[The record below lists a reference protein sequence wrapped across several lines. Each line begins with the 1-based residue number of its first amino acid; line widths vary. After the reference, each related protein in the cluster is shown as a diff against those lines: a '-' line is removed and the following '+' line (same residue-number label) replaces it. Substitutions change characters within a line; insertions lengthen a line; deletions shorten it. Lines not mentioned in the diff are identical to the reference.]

1 MNRFWALL
9 LLLSYLPFAPR
20 AHAQQRLTKQQEK
33 NLVAFARIFG
43 YVRYFHPSDEAQTIS
58 WPMLATKGS
67 RQMLA
72 VRDDAELVRELN
84 ALFQPLGPTIRIFPT
99 SQPVKFDPAA
109 LQPPAA
115 ARATKVVSW
124 QHQGIYTGEG
134 KAYHSTRL
142 NRPGTTANVISLAS
156 NADVSKFAGLP
167 YEIEVSWR
175 RGKNSPTAT
184 FAITHRQTLGGLE
197 NRRATQRQTNQT
209 LTTAGKR
216 YLFSGK
222 IDSAARRLAVSLSLP
237 PGFDDSLNVH
247 VVVIIKGK
255 KVRLPLES
263 SEAGDPAEKQ
273 AIEVAFSSPDLL
285 TEPLFKEQSQ
295 LGDYVAREVVPG
307 ISCLIPLA
315 LAADQA
321 HTYPI
326 GDSLRLN
333 QLHVRPA
340 DRAKYPAEWARYQG
354 ERTLGLPEVRLA
366 DVVESWNA
374 LRHGYAYWG
383 SASVPPDTLLHQTL
397 RRAYADNTTVGFV
410 RTLRL
415 MLAALNDGHA
425 WVTTSFEEPRNYG
438 VPLRFGRAAGQVV
451 VAHVPFPKETP
462 QVRRGDVVEAID
474 GVPAEQVLAERARF
488 VSGSPQGKEY
498 QAFWSLAS
506 TPKNLPAALRLRRGD
521 SLRTVTLPRKQNS
534 GMLSP
539 PAQANGWLAPG
550 VYYYN
555 LATFKGKLSPT
566 EYQTLSQAKAVVFD
580 IRNYPAEG
588 LFSLVPLLL
597 TKPSDLGF
605 FYELN
610 MLRPDQEDMR
620 LGPNMGH
627 YAPGPQHLPG
637 RMYFLTDAMTQ
648 SYPETFLAMIR
659 GLHLGTL
666 VGRPTSGANGGRTQ
680 LALQGGLSI
689 GYSGQIA
696 KNADGSRHHAI
707 GILPDVLVE
716 PTLESVR
723 NGQDLILETALRLAK
738 EGK

>member
-1 MNRFWALL
+1 MKQLSLVALL
-9 LLLSYLPFAPR
+9 ILLALAPR

-84 ALFQPLGPTIRIFPT
+84 TLFQPLGPTIRIFPA

-109 LQPPAA
+109 LQTPAA

-124 QHQGIYTGEG
+124 QHQGIATEES

-142 NRPGTTANVISLAS
+142 NRPGTVADVIPLAS
-156 NADVSKFAGLP
+156 NVDVSKFVGLP
-167 YEIEVSWR
+167 YEVSVSWR
-175 RGKNSPTAT
+175 RGKNSPNAT

-197 NRRATQRQTNQT
+197 NHRATQRQPNQT
-209 LTTAGKR
+209 LTAAGKR

-222 IDSAARRLAVSLSLP
+222 IDSAARRLDIALSLP
-237 PGFDDSLNVH
+237 PGFDDSLNVTAA
-247 VVVIIKGK
+247 VILKGK
-255 KVRLPLES
+255 KVLLPLAPG
-263 SEAGDPAEKQ
+263 EAGDPAEKQ

-285 TEPLFKEQSQ
+285 AEPLFKEQSQ

-315 LAADQA
+315 LAANQA
-321 HTYPI
+321 HTYPL
-326 GDSLRLN
+326 GDSLSLN

-366 DVVESWNA
+366 DVVESWNV
-374 LRHGYAYWG
+374 LRHGYAYWS

-397 RRAYADNTTVGFV
+397 RQAYADNTTVGFV
-410 RTLRL
+410 RTMRL

-462 QVRRGDVVEAID
+462 QVQRGDVVEAVD

-488 VSGSPQGKEY
+488 VSGSPQNKEY

-506 TPKNLPAALRLRRGD
+506 TSKGQPATLRLRRGD
-521 SLRTVTLPRKQNS
+521 SLRTITLPRKQNS
-534 GMLSP
+534 GMWLPQP
-539 PAQANGWLAPG
+539 PANGWLAPG

-555 LATFKGKLSPT
+555 LDRLEGTFSPS
-566 EYQTLSQAKAVVFD
+566 ERQTLAQAKAIIFD
-580 IRNYPAEG
+580 IRNYPSG
-588 LFSLVPLLL
+588 DMFTLISLLL
-597 TKPSDLGF
+597 KAPQNVALVS
-605 FYELN
+605 ELH
-610 MLRPDQEDMR
+610 MLRPDQEDVR
-620 LGPNMGH
+620 
-627 YAPGPQHLPG
+627 YAPQVVPFAPSPQHLPG

-648 SYPETFLAMIR
+648 SRPETFLGWIQGM
-659 GLHLGTL
+659 HLGTL
-666 VGRPTSGANGGRTQ
+666 VGRPTSGANGVRTQ

-689 GYSGQIA
+689 GYSGDRVL
-696 KNADGSRHHAI
+696 NADGSRHHTI
-707 GILPDVLVE
+707 GIRPDVLVE

-723 NGQDLILETALRLAK
+723 KGQDLILETALRLAK

>member
-1 MNRFWALL
+1 MKQLSLSVLL
-9 LLLSYLPFAPR
+9 TLLAVGPP
-20 AHAQQRLTKQQEK
+20 AHAQQRLTQQQEK

-72 VRDDAELVRELN
+72 VQDDAALVRELN
-84 ALFQPLGPTIRIFPT
+84 NLFQPLGPTIRVFPT
-99 SQPVKFDPAA
+99 SQPVTFDPAA
-109 LQPPAA
+109 LRPPAA
-115 ARATKVVSW
+115 ARATRVVSW
-124 QHQGIYTGEG
+124 QHQGIATGEG
-134 KAYHSTRL
+134 KTYHSIRL
-142 NRPGTTANVISLAS
+142 NRPGTAADGMPLAS
-156 NADVSKFAGLP
+156 NVDVSKFAGLP
-167 YEIEVSWR
+167 YKLALSWR
-175 RGKNSPTAT
+175 RGKNSPHAT

-197 NRRATQRQTNQT
+197 NRRATQRQANQT
-209 LTTAGKR
+209 LTAAGRR

-222 IDSAARRLAVSLSLP
+222 IDSAARRLDIALSLP
-237 PGFDDSLNVH
+237 PGFDDSLH
-247 VVVIIKGK
+247 VTAAVIVQGK
-255 KVRLPLES
+255 QVLLPLAPG
-263 SEAGDPAEKQ
+263 EAGDPAEKQ
-273 AIEVAFSSPDLL
+273 TIEVAFSSPDLL
-285 TEPLFKEQSQ
+285 AEPLFKEQSQ

-307 ISCLIPLA
+307 ISCLVPLA
-315 LAADQA
+315 LAADKA
-321 HTYPI
+321 HTYPV
-326 GDSLRLN
+326 GDSLKLN

-366 DVVESWNA
+366 DVVEGWNA
-374 LRHGYAYWG
+374 LRHGYAYWA
-383 SASVPPDTLLHQTL
+383 SASVPPDTLLPQTL
-397 RRAYADNTTVGFV
+397 RRAYADNTTIGFV

-425 WVTTSFEEPRNYG
+425 WVTTTFEEPRNYG
-438 VPLRFGRAAGQVV
+438 LPLRFGRAAGQVV

-488 VSGSPQGKEY
+488 VSGSPQNKEY

-506 TPKNLPAALRLRRGD
+506 TPNDRPAALRLRRGD
-521 SLRTVTLPRKQNS
+521 SLRTVTLPRQKNV
-534 GMLSP
+534 GMWLPQP
-539 PAQANGWLAPG
+539 PANGWLAPG

-555 LATFKGKLSPT
+555 LATFREKLSPAD
-566 EYQTLSQAKAVVFD
+566 YQTMSQAKAVVFD
-580 IRNYPAEG
+580 IRNYPQEG

-605 FYELN
+605 IYDMN
-610 MLRPDQEDMR
+610 MLRPDQEGLR
-620 LGPNMGH
+620 SGSNVSH
-627 YAPGPQHLPG
+627 YAPGLQHLPG
-637 RMYFLTDAMTQ
+637 RMYFLTDAVTQ
-648 SYPETFLAMIR
+648 SYPETFLAMVR

-689 GYSGQIA
+689 GYSGQRVL
-696 KNADGSRHHAI
+696 NADGSRHHAI
-707 GILPDVLVE
+707 GIQPDILVE

-723 NGQDLILETALRLAK
+723 KGQDLILETALRLAK
-738 EGK
+738 EVR

>member
-1 MNRFWALL
+1 MKQLSLALL
-9 LLLSYLPFAPR
+9 LLLAGAPR

-72 VRDDAELVRELN
+72 VQNDAELVRELN
-84 ALFQPLGPTIRIFPT
+84 SLFQPLGPTIRIFPT

-124 QHQGIYTGEG
+124 QHQGIATGEG
-134 KAYHSTRL
+134 KIYQSTRL
-142 NRPGTTANVISLAS
+142 NRPGTVANVMPFVS
-156 NADVSKFAGLP
+156 NVDVSRFSGLP
-167 YEIEVSWR
+167 YEIDVSWR
-175 RGKNSPTAT
+175 RGKNSPNTT
-184 FAITHRQTLGGLE
+184 FTVTHRQTLGGLE

-209 LTTAGKR
+209 LTAAGKH
-216 YLFSGK
+216 YLFNGK
-222 IDSAARRLAVSLSLP
+222 IDSAARRLAMSLSLP
-237 PGFDDSLNVH
+237 PGFDDSLNVTAA
-247 VVVIIKGK
+247 VIVQGK
-255 KVRLPLES
+255 KVLLSLEPG
-263 SEAGDPAEKQ
+263 EAGDPAEKQ
-273 AIEVAFSSPDLL
+273 AVEVAFSSPDLL
-285 TEPLFKEQSQ
+285 AEPLFKEQSQ

-307 ISCLIPLA
+307 ISCIIPLA
-315 LAADQA
+315 LTANQA
-321 HTYPI
+321 HTYPL
-326 GDSLRLN
+326 GDSLSLN

-340 DRAKYPAEWARYQG
+340 DRTKYPAEWARYQG

-374 LRHGYAYWG
+374 LRHGYAYWA

-397 RRAYADNTTVGFV
+397 RQAYADNTTVGFV
-410 RTLRL
+410 RTMRL

-451 VAHVPFPKETP
+451 VARVPFPRETP
-462 QVRRGDVVEAID
+462 QVRPGDIVEDID

-488 VSGSPQGKEY
+488 VSGSPQNKEY
-498 QAFWSLAS
+498 QAFWSLGS
-506 TPKNLPAALRLRRGD
+506 NPKDLPATLRLRRGD
-521 SLRTVTLPRKQNS
+521 SLRTITLPRTRNT

-539 PAQANGWLAPG
+539 PARASGWQAPG
-550 VYYYN
+550 IYYYN
-555 LATFKGKLSPT
+555 LATFKGKFSPT

-580 IRNYPAEG
+580 IRNYPNEG

-605 FYELN
+605 IYELN
-610 MLRPDQEDMR
+610 MLRPDQEGMR
-620 LGPNMGH
+620 LGSNVGH
-627 YAPGPQHLPG
+627 YAPGSQHLPG
-637 RMYFLTDAMTQ
+637 RMYFLTDAVTQ
-648 SYPETFLAMIR
+648 SRPETFLALIR
-659 GLHLGTL
+659 GLHLGTF
-666 VGRPTSGANGGRTQ
+666 VGRPTSGANGGRSQ

-689 GYSGQIA
+689 GYSGERVL
-696 KNADGSRHHAI
+696 NADGSRHHAI

-723 NGQDLILETALRLAK
+723 KGQDLTLETALRLAK